1 MVVTEIGFHEK
12 YYIFREELY
21 NAFLILLGKKG
32 ENGILNIKD
41 LGVRFVGKPIAYM
54 KVSGGSLYFFT
65 DNDEECYG
73 FYSKG
78 LEDMCRLYDDIVKAL
93 KENMER

>member
-1 MVVTEIGFHEK
+1 MVGTEIGFHKK
-12 YYIFREELY
+12 YYIFQEELY

-32 ENGILNIKD
+32 GNGILNIKD

-54 KVSGGSLYFFT
+54 KVSRGSLYFFT

-73 FYSKG
+73 FYSEG
-78 LEDMCRLYDDIVKAL
+78 LEDMCRFYDDIVKAL
-93 KENMER
+93 KEDMER